1 MITIYSKNNCGWCTK
16 AKELAETL
24 GHRIEYRNVDTNVQF
39 ILELSALKPD
49 VKTLPQ
55 IWWDDRYIGGYT
67 DFAAEVENT
76 IGGFGDGKI

>member
-1 MITIYSKNNCGWCTK
+1 MITIYAKNGCGWCTK
-16 AKELAETL
+16 AKELVETL
-24 GHRIEYRNVDTNVQF
+24 ELKYEYLNVDEDF
-39 ILELSALKPD
+39 SYLMELSELNPN

-67 DFAAEVENT
+67 DLAQEIENT